1 MNTNVSSETGH
12 QMLAAVFSGRDILK
26 IKKNIKAA
34 NRKIDRL
41 ENELWFVVKEN
52 ILWEGATIS
61 DIWSVAYESLLLEA
75 CDEQRIFGIWVL
87 IHIIQNSEL
96 YSDKKQVQA
105 VKQYL
110 DTKFVTPESIDPIG
124 LEFTEDAQKSK

>member
-1 MNTNVSSETGH
+1 MNTNLSNETGH
-12 QMLAAVFSGRDILK
+12 EMIAACFSGRDIIK
-26 IKKNIKAA
+26 IKKNIKSA
-34 NRKIDRL
+34 NKKIDSL

-52 ILWEGATIS
+52 ILWEGAKIS

-75 CDEQRIFGIWVL
+75 CDEQQILGMWIL

-110 DTKFVTPESIDPIG
+110 NTKFVTPETNESIG
-124 LEFTEDAQKSK
+124 LETM